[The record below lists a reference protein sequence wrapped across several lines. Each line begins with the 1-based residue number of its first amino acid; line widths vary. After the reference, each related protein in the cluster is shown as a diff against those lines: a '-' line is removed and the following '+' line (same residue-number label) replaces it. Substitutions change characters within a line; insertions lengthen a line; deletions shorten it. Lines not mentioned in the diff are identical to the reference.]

1 MEYIYYPGCSL
12 KGSDKP
18 YEESFLAVF
27 RKLDIPVRE
36 LEDWNCCGA
45 TLFWGVNE
53 KMALGMAA
61 RNFARMGESTADLIV
76 PCSACYLSLNK
87 AKKRL
92 DEDEAI
98 RAEVTRTMG
107 EAGYAGELWKG
118 RIRHPLDVLV
128 NDVGLPAIE
137 KRLARRLK
145 GLVAAPYYGC
155 EIVRPLCLFDDAQ
168 DPRFM
173 DRLLETLGAKV
184 VEWSLKTKCCGAIV
198 AASIEDVGTRLN
210 GTILREAKRKGAGA
224 IVTLCPLC
232 HFNLESM
239 QDKISRELGEDVR
252 IPVLYFTQALGLAL
266 GLSDTELGLQ
276 RSLSPQL
283 VLR

>member
-27 RKLDIPVRE
+27 RKLEIPVRE

-45 TLFWGVNE
+45 TLFAGVNE

-61 RNFARMGESTADLIV
+61 RNFALMGTSPADLIV
-76 PCSACYLSLNK
+76 PCSACYLTLNK

-92 DEDEAI
+92 AEDETI
-98 RAEVTRTMG
+98 RGEVLKALG
-107 EAGYAGELWKG
+107 EAGYKGELWKG

-128 NDVGLPAIE
+128 NDYGLPAIE
-137 KRLARRLK
+137 KRLTRRLR
-145 GLVAAPYYGC
+145 GLRAAPYYGC
-155 EIVRPLCLFDDAQ
+155 EIVRPMCLFDDAD
-168 DPRFM
+168 DPKSM
-173 DRLLETLGAKV
+173 DRLLETLGASV

-198 AASIEDVGTRLN
+198 AASIEEVGLRLN

-224 IVTLCPLC
+224 VVTLCPLC

-252 IPVLYFTQALGLAL
+252 LPVLYFTQALGLAL
-266 GLSDTELGLQ
+266 GLSDAELGLR